1 MTTPTE
7 NTTENKQQQNDDQE
21 LTQWGVL
28 SPDSVQKHDGFNE
41 LPEKRYRINP
51 KRTLQSL
58 IPQFSSLKMVM
69 YVQRVDFIRD
79 LFDEYEG
86 PVTMETTANDVAQW
100 DSLSHVRLMVM
111 IEMELGVHFSTSEM
125 QSFKNLGDLVRAAE
139 KQNA

>member
-58 IPQFSSLKMVM
+58 IPQFPQDIQFL
-69 YVQRVDFIRD
+69 
-79 LFDEYEG
+79 
-86 PVTMETTANDVAQW
+86 
-100 DSLSHVRLMVM
+100 
-111 IEMELGVHFSTSEM
+111 
-125 QSFKNLGDLVRAAE
+125 
-139 KQNA
+139 

>member
-1 MTTPTE
+1 MSD
-7 NTTENKQQQNDDQE
+7 QQAIFDQV
-21 LTQWGVL
+21 TA
-28 SPDSVQKHDGFNE
+28 
-41 LPEKRYRINP
+41 I
-51 KRTLQSL
+51 
-58 IPQFSSLKMVM
+58 
-69 YVQRVDFIRD
+69 IRD

>member
-1 MTTPTE
+1 MSD
-7 NTTENKQQQNDDQE
+7 QQAILDQV
-21 LTQWGVL
+21 TA
-28 SPDSVQKHDGFNE
+28 
-41 LPEKRYRINP
+41 I
-51 KRTLQSL
+51 
-58 IPQFSSLKMVM
+58 
-69 YVQRVDFIRD
+69 IRD